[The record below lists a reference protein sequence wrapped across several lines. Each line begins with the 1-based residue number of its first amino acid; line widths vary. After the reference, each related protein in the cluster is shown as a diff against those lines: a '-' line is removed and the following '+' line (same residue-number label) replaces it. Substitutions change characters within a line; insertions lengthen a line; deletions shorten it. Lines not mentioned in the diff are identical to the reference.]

1 LLYQTKPTTT
11 DIATINKRFCD
22 NSLIVADSAE
32 PRLIHIRSRGNN
44 VKETIKGALVS
55 AGIALMQDYEMIIDN
70 DSINIIKELNNYA
83 WSDKKSNTAIDAF
96 NHASMQ
102 CVMLSTST
110 SKT

>member
-1 LLYQTKPTTT
+1 LLQ
-11 DIATINKRFCD
+11 
-22 NSLIVADSAE
+22 IVE
-32 PRLIHIRSRGNN
+32 PRLIHELRSRGNN
-44 VKETIKGALVS
+44 VKETIKGAGSVS

-83 WSDKKSNTAIDAF
+83 WSDKKAPLSMLLITL
-96 NHASMQ
+96 SMQ